1 MCVGF
6 TSHALSQSAGQEKG
20 CSYSSLCQ
28 KKGKNAVERF
38 VDGLSPLSDLYDTQI
53 TSEEYVIGKG
63 LIRSN
68 QLIHVI
74 LILDSE
80 VHTANIIEWP

>member
-1 MCVGF
+1 M
-6 TSHALSQSAGQEKG
+6 
-20 CSYSSLCQ
+20 
-28 KKGKNAVERF
+28 ERF

-80 VHTANIIEWP
+80 VHTTNIIEWP